1 MKYEKWKM
9 ESNLNTWIQ
18 SEEFQEW
25 FDSIQSEQEERMLEM
40 EDDEIFNRIQKRVTS
55 LKMLLEK

>member
-9 ESNLNTWIQ
+9 ESNLNSWIQ